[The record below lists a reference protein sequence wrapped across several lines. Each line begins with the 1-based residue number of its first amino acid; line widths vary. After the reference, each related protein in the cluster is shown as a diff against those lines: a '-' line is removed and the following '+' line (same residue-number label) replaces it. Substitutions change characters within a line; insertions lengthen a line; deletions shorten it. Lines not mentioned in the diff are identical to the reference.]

1 MCVKTS
7 VCADAEQLAEYRS
20 SLGTMG
26 QDTNAHYTGEAYSV
40 WDGSYAFGKHKE
52 KAVFVDENACI
63 GCMVRVCVCVSARVN
78 SCVCI
83 KALLLMLTNIRNC
96 RRCRCC
102 CFINTYALCRIV
114 FTARR
119 NHSQLSQSMA
129 ALASWHNGLMTGT
142 NSTWHSTAVPCRA
155 FIGSTS
161 RTCRCSNMRCA
172 PWIEHTLQDSC
183 TAPRH
188 RKIVP
193 IHSRWPRT

>member
-1 MCVKTS
+1 MPSSSRSTGRRWARWDKTQMHTIQVKPT
-7 VCADAEQLAEYRS
+7 VYGMGAMPLVNIRKKPYLWTKMRALAAWY
-20 SLGTMG
+20 
-26 QDTNAHYTGEAYSV
+26 
-40 WDGSYAFGKHKE
+40 
-52 KAVFVDENACI
+52 
-63 GCMVRVCVCVSARVN
+63 VCVCV
-78 SCVCI
+78 CVCVC
-83 KALLLMLTNIRNC
+83 AREFMRMHEGVAPDADQYLHNC

-129 ALASWHNGLMTGT
+129 ALASWRNGQMTGT

-161 RTCRCSNMRCA
+161 RTYRCSNMRCA
-172 PWIEHTLQDSC
+172 PWIEHTSQDSC

-193 IHSRWPRT
+193 IHSKWPRT